1 MGQRGRTRDWAKQR
15 RGSRLWM
22 WFTVPGNGQ
31 DSALD
36 KDPDLPEGTEGYLG
50 AFPPPCQAGRTEA
63 F

>member
-1 MGQRGRTRDWAKQR
+1 
-15 RGSRLWM
+15 M